1 MKKYKVHFFLFLNI
15 FLYAHLCFAND
26 FNSSVWSGLGGRAH
40 GDNGTLIIGV
50 NKSTNKLTG
59 YYETSNTTEDGT
71 NECQIFFSGT
81 IDQKNNLTDLIM
93 SDAHKGFLGLKSEIF
108 KGKLVLQ
115 KNGGVFRAV
124 LYPQEKSWSC
134 AWLYDGLPSYMP
146 PKDFNLR
153 DGLKFEFIRN
163 ENHIATNVVRANRA
177 YFHSESNDSTASKAF
192 LVAGDLIYVYDEKPG
207 WYYVKYQG
215 RKKETVGWIK
225 KSDTIQFP

>member
-1 MKKYKVHFFLFLNI
+1 MKKYKSHFFLLLNI

-26 FNSSVWSGLGGRAH
+26 FNSSVWSGLGAGAN

-50 NKSTNKLTG
+50 NKSMNKLTG
-59 YYETSNTTEDGT
+59 YYETSETTGNGT
-71 NECQIFFSGT
+71 NECQMFFSGK
-81 IDQKNNLTDLIM
+81 IDQKHNSTDLIM
-93 SDAHKGFLGLKSEIF
+93 LDAHKGSLGAKSETF

-115 KNGGVFRAV
+115 KNGSTFRAM
-124 LYPQEKSWSC
+124 LYPEEKSWSC
-134 AWLYDGLPSYMP
+134 EWLYDGLPSYVP

-153 DGLKFEFIRN
+153 DGLEFEFIRN
-163 ENHIATNVVRANRA
+163 ENHIATNVIKVKRA
-177 YFHSESNDSTASKAF
+177 YFHSEPKDSTAGKAF
-192 LVAGDLIYVYDEKPG
+192 LVAGDLIYIYDENPD